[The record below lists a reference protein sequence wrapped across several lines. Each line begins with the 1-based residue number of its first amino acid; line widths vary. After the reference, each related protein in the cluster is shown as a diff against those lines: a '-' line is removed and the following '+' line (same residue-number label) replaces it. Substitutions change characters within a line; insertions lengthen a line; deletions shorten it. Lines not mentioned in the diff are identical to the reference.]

1 MDAGMSDARLAQRR
15 GRATAVATPS
25 DHAHRTYLPQPQAN
39 RHGTALCLSGGGFRA
54 VLFHL
59 GALTRLNEVGLLGS
73 IDTISSVSGGSILA
87 AHLVAGVPS
96 WPNPGDVIADWN
108 ERVVAPVLRFV
119 GQDIRTGPLA
129 RRWLRPWNLR
139 RTSVPAAGLE
149 QSYFTEIT
157 QCRLVE
163 LPERPRYIFCA
174 SDLVFGSLFRFERTQ
189 VCGDQ
194 VGSSATPPSWTVAR
208 AVAASSCFPP
218 VFDPIKLR
226 LGDGHFT
233 GGSADP
239 RITDLQA
246 DLNAFEVS
254 DGGVCDNLG
263 LDAVWQDHRRLLVSD
278 GGGMFKVDR
287 DRGALWRISRYR
299 DVQGDQ
305 GLRVRKRW
313 LLSNFLLRE
322 MEGAYWGIG
331 SAVQHYPVGDG
342 QQATG
347 YSEDLVDASIATIR
361 TDLDVFDEAERSVL
375 QNHGHTLADAAV
387 RAHLETGQS
396 APPPSTWPCPE
407 WADESKVRSA
417 LAKSSRRSW
426 QGHEPL
432 RDFIG
437 HVVRG
442 R

>member
-1 MDAGMSDARLAQRR
+1 MSDDVTLAQHPER
-15 GRATAVATPS
+15 GAAPATPR
-25 DHAHRTYLPQPQAN
+25 DHAHRAYLPQPQAN

-59 GALTRLNEVGLLGS
+59 GALTRLNELGLLGS

-87 AHLVAGVPS
+87 AHLVAGVPT
-96 WPNPGDVIADWN
+96 WPQSGDVVSDWN
-108 ERVVAPVLRFV
+108 ERVVVPVLRFV

-129 RRWLRPWNLR
+129 RRWLRPWNLGN
-139 RTSVPAAGLE
+139 TSLPAAALE
-149 QSYFTEIT
+149 QCYFTEIT
-157 QCRLVE
+157 QRRLVE

-174 SDLVFGSLFRFERTQ
+174 SDLIFGSLFQFERTQ

-194 VGSSATPPSWTVAR
+194 VGRAATPASWTVAR

-218 VFDPIKLR
+218 VFDPIQLR
-226 LGDGHFT
+226 LGDAHFS
-233 GGSADP
+233 GGTADP
-239 RITDLQA
+239 RIKDLQA
-246 DLNAFEVS
+246 DLRAFEVS

-278 GGGMFKVDR
+278 GGGLFKVDR

-313 LLSNFLLRE
+313 LLSNFLLHE

-331 SAVQHYPVGDG
+331 SAVQHYPGADA
-342 QQATG
+342 QPATG
-347 YSEDLVDASIATIR
+347 YSEDLVDTSIATIR
-361 TDLDVFDEAERSVL
+361 TDLDVFDDAERSVL

-387 RAHLETGQS
+387 RGHLETGHA
-396 APPPSTWPCPE
+396 APPPSTWPYPQ
-407 WADESKVRSA
+407 WADETKVRAA
-417 LAKSSRRSW
+417 LVNSSRRSF

-432 RDFIG
+432 PDFIG